1 MEPPPKKARPSK
13 VLIRLCDAFTRTDG
27 NIICPLIKAE
37 ISIRV
42 LYKLQEKVLYKAV
55 QEAGTGIGLTDPTF
69 LWKSAAT
76 GREMDGNLF
85 VKYSTSHS
93 FDDNNLKKYRE
104 TLAQKL
110 TEVSK
115 VKLILID
122 YVKDTEEMIPQ
133 PIISETSFEL
143 HKLKLCYEG
152 LVEISKGFDKEPD
165 LIVAADT
172 IKSNSDDLK
181 GQYTKFAVLS
191 HNGKGKSFILNL
203 LLLLTA
209 DNEEEY
215 RENNQNL
222 KLPQN
227 IMENITVEE
236 LEEDEDLPDVVKDVI
251 KTTLNKKQPARSVI
265 EPLCYKLPQSIL
277 KSNDS
282 FSNLGD
288 YFSRRSRIDIE
299 PFILAQKEIE
309 GSYESTT
316 KCIIHLRYGT
326 VYQMSVNYF
335 SEEEIQ
341 QQLFGL
347 VTLNGDGSSS
357 QMDESIEHIKERAL
371 ECLKARF
378 QILSDH
384 GIASDLKEIKG
395 KFQSSK
401 DIVLSKDVQQF
412 AGKTELYI
420 GDGKEA
426 QRDRLAIQII
436 LRQLTT
442 SQEEDQDKAEEYKK
456 RIAAVKEIVIYLPS
470 KILYGGKE
478 ILEMPGTDDS
488 DPVAMNFI
496 QTALYEVDA
505 VILVS
510 DFAFKIIEK
519 EVKDVFVSSYFAKYW
534 KQNPSNYKLMLLA
547 YPEKNQ
553 KWQFGKDDSK
563 TIKKV
568 EEEEKKKRN
577 VELNSI
583 SKMLKMDTLPDEL
596 KTSII
601 TSYILPVLH
610 TSILAQPTAQGEEY
624 TIFQKYETFLKY
636 TGISKLITIT
646 DEFVSSR
653 QNVTTEEVK
662 SQLSHLHKEINSEN
676 NTDAAR
682 SVLHML
688 YRRESKNIVESEINK
703 NIDKLL
709 ICFDKSIKEMLCEI
723 VETEVDVVLKENIE
737 QAKKNWRS
745 HKDRIQSVGVFSP
758 HFNGRHPVYKVLLH
772 NIFFD
777 GLEEKK
783 GHIFQEIKLRIEGL
797 LKKYKRKILQQC
809 MEDLNKLLSDNQD
822 QFTLQFV
829 KNTIEQQLD
838 DALAWYLGK
847 KRRPFNEKTMKKYF
861 EESQNHSFK
870 KYILVPNFS
879 HNRPLEIAKQKT
891 EENIENCIMDI
902 KECFLLKL
910 SALHKER
917 LKSLYGKLMTPKGTS
932 KMWQR
937 LVQQMKLISKIRD
950 HRQDTDILD
959 ALIHMMSVNF
969 RES

>member
-335 SEEEIQ
+335 TEEEIQ
-341 QQLFGL
+341 QQLFSL

-378 QILSDH
+378 QILTDH
-384 GIASDLKEIKG
+384 GIASDLKKIKG

-426 QRDRLAIQII
+426 QRDRLAMQII

-442 SQEEDQDKAEEYKK
+442 SQEADEDKAEEYNK

-488 DPVAMNFI
+488 DPIAMNFI
-496 QTALYEVDA
+496 QTALDEVDA

-519 EVKDVFVSSYFAKYW
+519 EVKDVFVSSDFAKYW

-553 KWQFGKDDSK
+553 KWQFGEGDSES
-563 TIKKV
+563 IKKL

-577 VELNSI
+577 VDLNSI
-583 SKMLKMDTLPDEL
+583 SKELKKDTLPDEL
-596 KTSII
+596 KNSII

-636 TGISKLITIT
+636 TGISNLITIT
-646 DEFVSSR
+646 DEFVSAR
-653 QNVTTEEVK
+653 QNVTTDEVK
-662 SQLSHLHKEINSEN
+662 SQLLDLHKEINSKN

-682 SVLHML
+682 SVLQVL
-688 YRRESKNIVESEINK
+688 NRKESKNGK
-703 NIDKLL
+703 NIDHLL
-709 ICFDKSIKEMLCEI
+709 ICFDKSIKEMLCEV
-723 VETEVDVVLKENIE
+723 VETEVDAVLKNNIA
-737 QAKKNWRS
+737 QANETWRK
-745 HKDRIQSVGVFSP
+745 HKDRIQSIGVFSP
-758 HFNGRHPVYKVLLH
+758 HFNGKNPMYKVLLY

-777 GLEEKK
+777 GLEDKE

-797 LKKYKRKILQQC
+797 LKKYKRKILRQC

-829 KNTIEQQLD
+829 KNNIEKQLD
-838 DALAWYLGK
+838 EALAWYLGK
-847 KRRPFNEKTMKKYF
+847 KRRPFNEKAMKKCF
-861 EESQNHSFK
+861 EESQNQSFK
-870 KYILVPNFS
+870 TYILVPNFS
-879 HNRPLEIAKQKT
+879 HNRPLEIAKQST
-891 EENIENCIMDI
+891 EENIEKCIMNI
-902 KECFLLKL
+902 KDPFLHKLKV
-910 SALHKER
+910 LHKER
-917 LKSLYGKLMTPKGTS
+917 FKSLQGKLMTPRGTS
-932 KMWQR
+932 KMWQL
-937 LVQQMKLISKIRD
+937 LVQQIKLISKIRD
-950 HRQDTDILD
+950 HRQLKDMLD
-959 ALIHMMSVNF
+959 DLIHMMSVNF
-969 RES
+969 REP

>member
-378 QILSDH
+378 QILTDH
-384 GIASDLKEIKG
+384 GIASDLKKIKG

-426 QRDRLAIQII
+426 QRDRLAMQII

-442 SQEEDQDKAEEYKK
+442 SQEADEDKAEEYNK

-488 DPVAMNFI
+488 DPIAMNFI
-496 QTALYEVDA
+496 QTALDEVDA

-519 EVKDVFVSSYFAKYW
+519 EVKDVFVSSDFAKYW

-553 KWQFGKDDSK
+553 KWQFGEGDSES
-563 TIKKV
+563 IKKL

-577 VELNSI
+577 VDLNSI
-583 SKMLKMDTLPDEL
+583 SKELKKDTLPDEL
-596 KTSII
+596 KNSII

-636 TGISKLITIT
+636 TGISNLITIT
-646 DEFVSSR
+646 DEFVSAR
-653 QNVTTEEVK
+653 QNVTTDEVK
-662 SQLSHLHKEINSEN
+662 SQLLDLHKEINSKN

-682 SVLHML
+682 SVLQVL
-688 YRRESKNIVESEINK
+688 NRKESKNGK
-703 NIDKLL
+703 NIDHLL
-709 ICFDKSIKEMLCEI
+709 ICFDKSIKEMLCEV
-723 VETEVDVVLKENIE
+723 VETEVDAVLKNNIA
-737 QAKKNWRS
+737 QANETWRK
-745 HKDRIQSVGVFSP
+745 HKDRIQSIGVFSP
-758 HFNGRHPVYKVLLH
+758 HFNGKNPMYKVLLY

-777 GLEEKK
+777 GLEDKE

-797 LKKYKRKILQQC
+797 LKKYKRKILRQC

-829 KNTIEQQLD
+829 KNNIEKQLD
-838 DALAWYLGK
+838 EALAWYLGK
-847 KRRPFNEKTMKKYF
+847 KRRPFNEKAMKKCF
-861 EESQNHSFK
+861 EESQNQSFK
-870 KYILVPNFS
+870 TYILVPNFS
-879 HNRPLEIAKQKT
+879 HNRPLEIAKQST
-891 EENIENCIMDI
+891 EENIEKCIMNI
-902 KECFLLKL
+902 KDPFLHKLKV
-910 SALHKER
+910 LHKER
-917 LKSLYGKLMTPKGTS
+917 FKSLQGKLMTPRGTS
-932 KMWQR
+932 KMWQL
-937 LVQQMKLISKIRD
+937 LVQQIKLISKIRD
-950 HRQDTDILD
+950 HRQLKDMLD
-959 ALIHMMSVNF
+959 DLIHMMSVNF
-969 RES
+969 REP

>member
-1 MEPPPKKARPSK
+1 MEPPPKKAKPSK
-13 VLIRLCDAFTRTDG
+13 VLLRLCDAFTRTDG

-76 GREMDGNLF
+76 GREMEGNLF
-85 VKYSTSHS
+85 VKYSTSRS
-93 FDDNNLKKYRE
+93 FNDNNLKKYRE

-110 TEVSK
+110 SEVSK

-122 YVKDTEEMIPQ
+122 YVKDTEEKIPQ

-191 HNGKGKSFILNL
+191 QKGKGKSFILNL
-203 LLLLTA
+203 LLRLTA

-222 KLPQN
+222 KLPQD

-236 LEEDEDLPDVVKDVI
+236 LEEDEDLPDVVKDVL
-251 KTTLNKKQPARSVI
+251 KTTLNKKQPARTLI
-265 EPLCYKLPQSIL
+265 EPLCYKLPQSIQ
-277 KSNDS
+277 KSNNS

-288 YFSRRSRIDIE
+288 YFSRRSRIDIK

-335 SEEEIQ
+335 TEEEIQ
-341 QQLFGL
+341 QQLFSL

-378 QILSDH
+378 QILTDH
-384 GIASDLKEIKG
+384 GIASDLKKIKG

-426 QRDRLAIQII
+426 QRDRLAMQII

-442 SQEEDQDKAEEYKK
+442 SQEADEDKAEEYNK

-488 DPVAMNFI
+488 DPIAMNFI
-496 QTALYEVDA
+496 QTALDEVDA

-519 EVKDVFVSSYFAKYW
+519 EVKDVFVSSDFAKYW

-553 KWQFGKDDSK
+553 KWQFGEGDSES
-563 TIKKV
+563 IKKL

-577 VELNSI
+577 VDLNSI
-583 SKMLKMDTLPDEL
+583 SKELKKDTLPDEL
-596 KTSII
+596 KNSII

-636 TGISKLITIT
+636 TGISNLITIT
-646 DEFVSSR
+646 DEFVSAR
-653 QNVTTEEVK
+653 QNVTTDEVK
-662 SQLSHLHKEINSEN
+662 SQLLDLHKEINSKN

-682 SVLHML
+682 SVLQVL
-688 YRRESKNIVESEINK
+688 NRKESKNGK
-703 NIDKLL
+703 NIDHLL
-709 ICFDKSIKEMLCEI
+709 ICFDKSIKEMLCEV
-723 VETEVDVVLKENIE
+723 VETEVDAVLKNNIA
-737 QAKKNWRS
+737 QANETWRK
-745 HKDRIQSVGVFSP
+745 HKDRIQSIGVFSP
-758 HFNGRHPVYKVLLH
+758 HFNGKNPMYKVLLY

-777 GLEEKK
+777 GLEDKE

-797 LKKYKRKILQQC
+797 LKKYKRKILRQC

-829 KNTIEQQLD
+829 KNNIEKQLD
-838 DALAWYLGK
+838 EALAWYLGK
-847 KRRPFNEKTMKKYF
+847 KRRPFNEKAMKKCF
-861 EESQNHSFK
+861 EESQNQSFK
-870 KYILVPNFS
+870 TYILVPNFS
-879 HNRPLEIAKQKT
+879 HNRPLEIAKQST
-891 EENIENCIMDI
+891 EENIEKCIMNI
-902 KECFLLKL
+902 KDPFLHKLKV
-910 SALHKER
+910 LHKER
-917 LKSLYGKLMTPKGTS
+917 FKSLQGKLMTPRGTS
-932 KMWQR
+932 KMWQL
-937 LVQQMKLISKIRD
+937 LVQQIKLISKIRD
-950 HRQDTDILD
+950 HRQLKDMLD
-959 ALIHMMSVNF
+959 DLIHMMSVNF
-969 RES
+969 REP

>member
-519 EVKDVFVSSYFAKYW
+519 EVKDVFVSSDFAKYW

-553 KWQFGKDDSK
+553 KWQFGEGDSES
-563 TIKKV
+563 IKKL

-577 VELNSI
+577 VDLNSI
-583 SKMLKMDTLPDEL
+583 SKELKKDTLPDEL
-596 KTSII
+596 KNSII

-636 TGISKLITIT
+636 TGISNLITIT
-646 DEFVSSR
+646 DEFVSAR
-653 QNVTTEEVK
+653 QNVTTDEVK
-662 SQLSHLHKEINSEN
+662 SQLLDLHKEINSKN

-682 SVLHML
+682 SVLQVL
-688 YRRESKNIVESEINK
+688 NRKESKNGK
-703 NIDKLL
+703 NIDHLL
-709 ICFDKSIKEMLCEI
+709 ICFDKSIKEMLCEV
-723 VETEVDVVLKENIE
+723 VETEVDAVLKNNIA
-737 QAKKNWRS
+737 QANETWRK
-745 HKDRIQSVGVFSP
+745 HKDRIQSIGVFSP
-758 HFNGRHPVYKVLLH
+758 HFNGKNPMYKVLLY

-777 GLEEKK
+777 GLEDKE

-797 LKKYKRKILQQC
+797 LKKYKRKILRQC

-829 KNTIEQQLD
+829 KNNIEKQLD
-838 DALAWYLGK
+838 EALAWYLGK
-847 KRRPFNEKTMKKYF
+847 KRRPFNEKAMKKCF
-861 EESQNHSFK
+861 EESQNQSFK
-870 KYILVPNFS
+870 TYILVPNFS
-879 HNRPLEIAKQKT
+879 HNRPLEIAKQST
-891 EENIENCIMDI
+891 EENIEKCIMNI
-902 KECFLLKL
+902 KDPFLHKLKV
-910 SALHKER
+910 LHKER
-917 LKSLYGKLMTPKGTS
+917 FKSLQGKLMTPRGTS
-932 KMWQR
+932 KMWQL
-937 LVQQMKLISKIRD
+937 LVQQIKLISKIRD
-950 HRQDTDILD
+950 HRQLKDMLD
-959 ALIHMMSVNF
+959 DLIHMMSVNF
-969 RES
+969 REP